1 MNQAPAAAD
10 PVARL
15 AEARWWAV
23 ATVSGIAGYVASRP
37 AGELEHSVRAMMARL
52 KCGMRTAAFAVA
64 VERVKNATDLRGLG

>member
-23 ATVSGIAGYVASRP
+23 ATVSGIAGYVASSHGLFSFGAIWH
-37 AGELEHSVRAMMARL
+37 AG
-52 KCGMRTAAFAVA
+52 CGA
-64 VERVKNATDLRGLG
+64 